1 MKKEWIFFL
10 QTLPAPHQI
19 SKRATAFPNS
29 SSLVIQCYN
38 SPMPTPT
45 VEQLIPILQTAVGP
59 VILVSGVGL
68 LLLTMTN
75 RLGRVIDRGRSLAQ
89 EHRTNPNA
97 DLERI
102 LNQLAILNRRAAL
115 IRRAITLAS
124 LSVLLAAILVIVIFL
139 TALFHWE
146 VATLLIALF
155 IACMLFLIGSLM
167 AFIQDLNVSL
177 DAYQF
182 DIKDVLEKER

>member
-1 MKKEWIFFL
+1 
-10 QTLPAPHQI
+10 
-19 SKRATAFPNS
+19 
-29 SSLVIQCYN
+29 
-38 SPMPTPT
+38 MPTPS

-75 RLGRVIDRGRSLAQ
+75 RLGRVIDRGRGLAQ
-89 EHRTNPNA
+89 EYRTNPKA
-97 DLERI
+97 DQERI
-102 LNQLAILNRRAAL
+102 LRQLTILNRRAAL
-115 IRRAITLAS
+115 IRRAITLAA

-146 VATLLIALF
+146 IAALLIALF
-155 IACMLFLIGSLM
+155 IACMLSLIGSLT

-177 DAYQF
+177 DAYHF
-182 DIKDVLEKER
+182 DIKDVLEKEL

>member
-1 MKKEWIFFL
+1 MLIDRKCSDL
-10 QTLPAPHQI
+10 VA
-19 SKRATAFPNS
+19 RAES
-29 SSLVIQCYN
+29 ELECYN
-38 SPMPTPT
+38 FLMPTPS
-45 VEQLIPILQTAVGP
+45 VQQLIPILQTAVGP

-89 EHRTNPNA
+89 EQRTNPNA
-97 DLERI
+97 DRERI

-146 VATLLIALF
+146 IAFLLSGLF
-155 IACMLFLIGSLM
+155 IFCMLCLIGSLV

-177 DAYQF
+177 DAYQY
-182 DIKDVLEKER
+182 DIKDVMEKNVE

>member
-1 MKKEWIFFL
+1 MDF
-10 QTLPAPHQI
+10 LPADPTCPHQI

>member
-1 MKKEWIFFL
+1 
-10 QTLPAPHQI
+10 
-19 SKRATAFPNS
+19 
-29 SSLVIQCYN
+29 
-38 SPMPTPT
+38 MPTPS
-45 VEQLIPILQTAVGP
+45 VEQLLPILQTAVGP

-97 DLERI
+97 DQERI
-102 LNQLAILNRRAAL
+102 LTQLMILNRRAAL

-146 VATLLIALF
+146 VSIFLSGLF
-155 IACMLFLIGSLM
+155 ITCMLALIGSLI
-167 AFIQDLNVSL
+167 AFIQDLNLSL
-177 DAYQF
+177 DAYQY
-182 DIKDVLEKER
+182 DIKDVMGKKSF

>member
-1 MKKEWIFFL
+1 
-10 QTLPAPHQI
+10 
-19 SKRATAFPNS
+19 
-29 SSLVIQCYN
+29 
-38 SPMPTPT
+38 MPTPS
-45 VEQLIPILQTAVGP
+45 VQELIPILQTAVGP

-89 EHRTNPNA
+89 EQRTNPNVNH
-97 DLERI
+97 ERVF
-102 LNQLAILNRRAAL
+102 NQLSILNRRAAL

-146 VATLLIALF
+146 IAILLSALF
-155 IACMLFLIGSLM
+155 IFCMLCLIGSLV

-177 DAYQF
+177 DAYQY
-182 DIKDVLEKER
+182 DIKDVMEQTGEREVNHRFRSSRD